1 MSEDGSIDANANNM
15 LENESMET
23 ILNNYLEEETFIIQ
37 STYKK
42 IDSNF
47 SNMLKIISTIKTL
60 KENVVNEKNR
70 KEEFL
75 RHTKMNFNTIVKEI
89 DNNYSDISSDD
100 NCSNKSFD
108 DENMNEIIPNSNE
121 YTYTKENELEHDDPN
136 DTADSF
142 ESSFIE

>member
-136 DTADSF
+136 DTADSS

>member
-23 ILNNYLEEETFIIQ
+23 ILNNYFEEETCIIQ

-47 SNMLKIISTIKTL
+47 SNMLKIISMIKTL

-108 DENMNEIIPNSNE
+108 DENMDEIIPNSNE
-121 YTYTKENELEHDDPN
+121 YKNTKENELEHN
-136 DTADSF
+136 DQNDANSS
-142 ESSFIE
+142 ESSSI

>member
-121 YTYTKENELEHDDPN
+121 YTYTKENELEDDDSN

>member
-89 DNNYSDISSDD
+89 DSNYSDILSDD
-100 NCSNKSFD
+100 TCSNKRFD
-108 DENMNEIIPNSNE
+108 DENMDEIIPNNNE
-121 YTYTKENELEHDDPN
+121 YKNTKENELEHNDPN
-136 DTADSF
+136 DANSS
-142 ESSFIE
+142 ESSSI